1 MRIIMGKKHRDKILS
16 FLRPGTRMLEWG
28 AGGSTVW
35 LAQNL
40 PAGATLTSVEHDP
53 KWFQKVQDHIGN
65 APHVRLL
72 LREATGPLGA
82 NATIKEE
89 DPRYLQSFVHALD
102 GEQFDLIMVD
112 GNARAACLRQAK
124 DLLAP
129 GGIVMLHDAQR
140 AWYDEAK
147 KNFAEYGHIGSCP
160 DYPSPHLW
168 WGGNSPLGEA
178 VHASGELPLVIC
190 FYTKNTDYE
199 IEARKLIA
207 SCERLQLDHRVVGL
221 ESRGSWEANC
231 SLKSEFIYDIWK
243 SSGRPILWVDA
254 DAVLHS
260 SQELLRG
267 CRADFAIHKC
277 RGWQFASGTVFFN
290 QTPAAA
296 TLIHRWIARCR
307 QSPRVWDQENLD
319 LAWEET
325 VAVHPLE
332 TLWLPEPYCRIFDLH
347 EGRSPAAGVIEHFQ
361 ASRRLKAKVSTTPS
375 IPGAPS
381 TPALIAARQASR
393 PRSWLLSPA
402 DGVTIKDSQNTPER
416 PLTSLLKQMVD
427 TYAQLQPPPG
437 KVLAL
442 HDGLGAFWRL
452 LQERG
457 YETHTLAPSSEYLT
471 SARDFCGDRIR
482 LGAPT
487 GLPFA
492 DASFDGAVGLGLLE
506 FLPDAEL
513 DQALRELH
521 RVVKSQIFLIIQ
533 TNPDPEDRWPQSAR
547 PRAWWTT
554 KLLTAG
560 FQETTPDKRRTGTDF
575 LTNTT
580 GMIACAFRKT
590 HAEVAPPPRA
600 SRSFANRLS
609 RMSRM
614 SSWWRARS
622 VNRKD

>member
-1 MRIIMGKKHRDKILS
+1 MRIIMGKKHRDTILG

-40 PAGATLTSVEHDP
+40 PTGATLTSIEHDP
-53 KWFQKVQDHIGN
+53 KWFHTVHDHIGD
-65 APHVRLL
+65 APQVRLL
-72 LREATGPLGA
+72 LREATGPLGT
-82 NATIKEE
+82 NATIAEE
-89 DPRYLQSFVHALD
+89 DSTPLRSFVHAVE

-112 GNARAACLRQAK
+112 GNARDACLRQAK
-124 DLLAP
+124 TLLAP

-147 KNFAEYGHIGSCP
+147 KIFIEYGHIGSCP

-168 WGGNSPLGEA
+168 WGGSSPPSA
-178 VHASGELPLVIC
+178 AARASGELPLVIS

-199 IEARKLIA
+199 IEARKLSE

-231 SLKSEFIYDIWK
+231 SLKSEFVYDLWK
-243 SSGRPILWVDA
+243 TSGRPVLWVDA

-260 SQELLRG
+260 SPELLRG

-277 RGWQFASGTVFFN
+277 RGWQFASGTLFFN
-290 QTPAAA
+290 QTTAAA
-296 TLIHRWIARCR
+296 TLMHRWIARCR
-307 QSPRVWDQENLD
+307 QNPRVWDQENLD

-361 ASRRLKAKVSTTPS
+361 ASRRLKAKVSS
-375 IPGAPS
+375 APS
-381 TPALIAARQASR
+381 TPAPQPTPSLVAARQACR

-402 DGVTIKDSQNTPER
+402 DVVTAQEFLVRSER
-416 PLTSLLKQMVD
+416 PTSSLLKRMVD
-427 TYAQLQPPPG
+427 IYSQMQPPPG

-442 HDGLGAFWRL
+442 HDGLGVFWRL

-457 YETHTLAPSSEYLT
+457 YETHTLAPHSEYLA
-471 SARDFCGDRIR
+471 SAREFCGERIR

-492 DASFDGAVGLGLLE
+492 DASFEGVLGLGLLE
-506 FLPDAEL
+506 FLPEAEL

-521 RVVKSQIFLIIQ
+521 RVAKEQVFLIIQ

-547 PRAWWTT
+547 PRPWWNS
-554 KLLTAG
+554 KLLAAG
-560 FQETTPDKRRTGTDF
+560 FQEIIPDQRNVGAEY
-575 LTNTT
+575 LTNSS
-580 GMIACAFRKT
+580 GIIACAFRKT
-590 HAEVAPPPRA
+590 KSDAPIVPGVPKSIA
-600 SRSFANRLS
+600 KRLS
-609 RMSRM
+609 RVSRM
-614 SSWWRARS
+614 ASWWPMAR
-622 VNRKD
+622 R

>member
-1 MRIIMGKKHRDKILS
+1 MRIIMGKKHRDKILN

-53 KWFQKVQDHIGN
+53 QWFHTVQDNIGG

-82 NATIKEE
+82 NATIEEE
-89 DPRYLQSFVHALD
+89 DPQPLHSFVHAAD

-112 GNARAACLRQAK
+112 GNARDACIRQAK
-124 DLLAP
+124 ALLAP

-140 AWYDEAK
+140 AWYDDAK
-147 KNFAEYGHIGSCP
+147 KTFVEHGHIGSCP

-168 WGGNSPLGEA
+168 WGGHSPPSA
-178 VHASGELPLVIC
+178 AARTSGELPLIIC

-199 IEARKLIA
+199 IEARKLIE
-207 SCERLQLDHRVVGL
+207 SCDRLRLDHRIAGL

-231 SLKSEFIYDIWK
+231 SLKSEFIFDVWK
-243 SSGRPILWVDA
+243 SSGRPVLWVDA
-254 DAVLHS
+254 DAILHS
-260 SQELLRG
+260 SPELLRG

-277 RGWQFASGTVFFN
+277 RGWQFASGTLFFN
-290 QTPAAA
+290 QTAAAA

-307 QSPRVWDQENLD
+307 QNPRVWDQENLD

-347 EGRSPAAGVIEHFQ
+347 EGRSPAEGVIEHFQ
-361 ASRRLKAKVSTTPS
+361 ASRRLKAKVSNT
-375 IPGAPS
+375 PS
-381 TPALIAARQASR
+381 TPAAKATPSLIAARQACR

-402 DGVTIKDSQNTPER
+402 DGETIQEALVRPER
-416 PLTSLLKQMVD
+416 PTASLLKRMVD
-427 TYAQLQPPPG
+427 TYAQIQPPPG

-442 HDGLGAFWRL
+442 HDGLGVFWRL

-457 YETHTLAPSSEYLT
+457 YEAHTLAPTFEYLA
-471 SARDFCGDRIR
+471 SAREFCGERIR
-482 LGAPT
+482 LGTST

-492 DASFDGAVGLGLLE
+492 DASFDGALGLGLLE
-506 FLPDAEL
+506 FLPEAEL
-513 DQALRELH
+513 DQTLRELH
-521 RVVKSQIFLIIQ
+521 RVVKDQIFLIIQ
-533 TNPDPEDRWPQSAR
+533 TKPDPEDRWPQSACPR
-547 PRAWWTT
+547 PWWTA
-554 KLLTAG
+554 KLLSAG
-560 FQETTPDKRRTGTDF
+560 FQEVTPDTRNTGADF
-575 LTNTT
+575 LTRTT
-580 GMIACAFRKT
+580 GIIACAFRKT
-590 HAEVAPPPRA
+590 ISDATTVPGAPKTIAKRF
-600 SRSFANRLS
+600 SRV
-609 RMSRM
+609 SRM
-614 SSWWRARS
+614 SSWWPIAHR
-622 VNRKD
+622 